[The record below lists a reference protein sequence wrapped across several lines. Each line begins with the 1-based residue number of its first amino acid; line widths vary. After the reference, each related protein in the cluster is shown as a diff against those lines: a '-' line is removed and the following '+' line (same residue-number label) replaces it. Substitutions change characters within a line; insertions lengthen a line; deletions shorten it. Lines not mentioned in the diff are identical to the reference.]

1 MLLGSLPVNA
11 AFPTAPPPRNPPMS
25 DWTITAL
32 RDAYRAGEVSPVEV
46 ADDALALIKEWN
58 LQLRAF
64 VHVSEREMR
73 RAARESER
81 RFRFGDELGPL
92 DGVPVAYKDLCCIPG
107 TPTTCGSVMFED
119 DPLPEAEATVWKRLD
134 EAGTVNMGK
143 LNMAELAMGPTGRN
157 KHFGDPQNPW
167 RQGHVTGGSSSGSG
181 CAVAGGMA
189 LAAIGTDTGGSIRL
203 PAAFCGVVGL
213 KPTNGRVSR
222 YGGMPLSWTLDT
234 FGPLTRTVA
243 DNALVLSA
251 VAGADPQDASASSR
265 PAPDYALALGESIEG
280 VRVGVWEGEEPGG
293 VSEEVRTAFR
303 QVCEALERLGARLA
317 PMPPPDTEELEELA
331 NTIFKYEA
339 LMIHGE
345 RLEKYEDVVTPEI
358 LARLEAG
365 RGIRGA
371 EYRAALERRG
381 ELIRRY
387 ESEVFS
393 AVDVLAGP
401 TTPVAAPSHAQARS
415 EAEGLIASLTRFTRW
430 VNTLG
435 APAISLPCGFSDDGL
450 PLAVQLVGPDFSEGL
465 LYKVAHALEGEFGG
479 WARSPDFKSF
489 A

>member
-1 MLLGSLPVNA
+1 
-11 AFPTAPPPRNPPMS
+11 MS
-25 DWTITAL
+25 DWTITSL

-46 ADDALALIKEWN
+46 VDDALALIKKWN
-58 LQLRAF
+58 LKLRAYL
-64 VHVSEREMR
+64 HVSEREMR

-92 DGVPVAYKDLCCIPG
+92 DGIPVAYKDLCHIPE

-119 DPLPEAEATVWKRLD
+119 DPPADAVSSVWKRLD

-167 RQGHVTGGSSSGSG
+167 KQGYVTGGSSSGSG
-181 CAVAGGMA
+181 CAVAAGVS

-203 PAAFCGVVGL
+203 PAAFCGVVGM

-222 YGGMPLSWTLDT
+222 HGGMPLSWTLDT

-243 DNALVLSA
+243 DNALVLTA
-251 VAGADPQDASASSR
+251 IAGADPLDASASTR
-265 PAPDYALALGESIEG
+265 PVPDYTQVLGESISG
-280 VRVGVWEGEEPGG
+280 ARVGVLEGAALGG
-293 VSEEVRTAFR
+293 VSEEVRTAYED
-303 QVCEALERLGARLA
+303 VCNALERLGASLV
-317 PMPPPDTEELEELA
+317 PMPPPRAEELEELA

-345 RLEKYEDVVTPEI
+345 RLEKYADKVTLEI

-365 RGIRGA
+365 RGVHSA
-371 EYRAALERRG
+371 EYRAALARRE
-381 ELIRRY
+381 ELIRHYAR
-387 ESEVFS
+387 EVFS

-401 TTPVAAPSHAQARS
+401 TTPVPAPSHAQART

-435 APAISLPCGFSDDGL
+435 APAISLPWGFSGDGL
-450 PLAVQLVGPDFSEGL
+450 PLAVQFVGPHFSEGT
-465 LYKVAHALEGEFGG
+465 LYRIAHALEGESGG
-479 WARSPDFKSF
+479 WSRSPDFKSF
-489 A
+489 

>member
-1 MLLGSLPVNA
+1 
-11 AFPTAPPPRNPPMS
+11 MS

-46 ADDALALIKEWN
+46 VDDALARIKKWN
-58 LQLRAF
+58 LHLRAYL
-64 VHVSEREMR
+64 HVSEREMR
-73 RAARESER
+73 REARESER
-81 RFRFGDELGPL
+81 RFRFGNEIGPL
-92 DGVPVAYKDLCCIPG
+92 DGVPVAYKDLCHIPG

-119 DPLPEAEATVWKRLD
+119 DPPRDAPSSVWKRLH
-134 EAGTVNMGK
+134 EAGAVNMGK

-167 RQGHVTGGSSSGSG
+167 KQGRVTGGSSSGSG
-181 CAVAGGMA
+181 CAVAAGLA

-222 YGGMPLSWTLDT
+222 HGGMALSWTLDT

-251 VAGADPQDASASSR
+251 VAGADPLDARSSKQ
-265 PAPDYALALGESIEG
+265 PVPDYIQTLEKGIGG
-280 VRVGVWEGEEPGG
+280 VRVGVVEGSQLGG
-293 VSEEVRTAFR
+293 VSEEMKAAYAE
-303 QVCEALERLGARLA
+303 VCEALERLGARLV
-317 PMPPPDTEELEELA
+317 PMTPPHVEELELLA

-339 LMIHGE
+339 LMLHGE
-345 RLEKYEDVVTPEI
+345 RLERYADRVTPEI

-365 RGIRGA
+365 RGIHSA
-371 EYRAALERRG
+371 EYRAALARREG
-381 ELIRRY
+381 LIRHY
-387 ESEVFS
+387 EREVFS

-401 TTPVAAPSHAQARS
+401 TTPTPAPSHAQARS

-435 APAISLPCGFSDDGL
+435 APAISLPCGFSKEEL
-450 PLAVQLVGPDFSEGL
+450 PLAAQFVGPDFSEAA
-465 LYKVAHALEGEFGG
+465 LYRIAHALEEESGG
-479 WARSPDFKSF
+479 WSKSPTFESF
-489 A
+489 

>member
-1 MLLGSLPVNA
+1 
-11 AFPTAPPPRNPPMS
+11 MS

-46 ADDALALIKEWN
+46 ADDALALIKKWN
-58 LQLRAF
+58 LHLRAYL
-64 VHVSEREMR
+64 HVSERELR
-73 RAARESER
+73 REARESER
-81 RFRFGDELGPL
+81 RFRFGDEIGPL
-92 DGVPVAYKDLCCIPG
+92 DGIPVAYKDLCHIPG

-119 DPLPEAEATVWKRLD
+119 DPPPDAVSTIWKRLD
-134 EAGTVNMGK
+134 EAGAVNMGK

-167 RQGHVTGGSSSGSG
+167 KQGHVTGGSSSGSG
-181 CAVAGGMA
+181 CAVAGGLA

-222 YGGMPLSWTLDT
+222 HGGMPLSWTLDT

-251 VAGADPQDASASSR
+251 IAGADPQDASASKR
-265 PAPDYALALGESIEG
+265 PAPDYAKTLGESIEG
-280 VRVGVWEGEEPGG
+280 VRVGVLEGAELSG
-293 VSEEVRTAFR
+293 VSEEMREAYGEA
-303 QVCEALERLGARLA
+303 CEALERRGARLV
-317 PMPPPDTEELEELA
+317 PKPPPSAEELEELA

-345 RLEKYEDVVTPEI
+345 RLEKYADKVTPEI
-358 LARLEAG
+358 LARLETG

-371 EYRAALERRG
+371 EYRAALERRE
-381 ELIRRY
+381 ELIHHY

-393 AVDVLAGP
+393 GVDVLAGP
-401 TTPVAAPSHAQARS
+401 TTPTPAPSHAQART
-415 EAEGLIASLTRFTRW
+415 EAEGLIGGLTRFTRW

-435 APAISLPCGFSDDGL
+435 APAISLPRGFSGDGL
-450 PLAVQLVGPDFSEGL
+450 PLAVQIVGPNFSEAA
-465 LYKVAHALEGEFGG
+465 LYKIAHALEEEYGG
-479 WARSPDFKSF
+479 WSKSPTFESF
-489 A
+489 

>member
-1 MLLGSLPVNA
+1 
-11 AFPTAPPPRNPPMS
+11 MS

-46 ADDALALIKEWN
+46 VDDALALIKKWN
-58 LQLRAF
+58 LKLRAF
-64 VHVSEREMR
+64 LHVSEREMR

-92 DGVPVAYKDLCCIPG
+92 DGIPVAYKDLCYIPG

-119 DPLPEAEATVWKRLD
+119 DPPPDAVSSVWKRLD

-143 LNMAELAMGPTGRN
+143 LNMVELAMGPTGRN

-167 RQGHVTGGSSSGSG
+167 KQGYVTGGSSSGSG

-222 YGGMPLSWTLDT
+222 HGGMPLSWTLDT

-251 VAGADPQDASASSR
+251 IAGADPQDGSASTQ
-265 PAPDYALALGESIEG
+265 PVPDYTQALGESIEG
-280 VRVGVWEGEEPGG
+280 ARVGVLEDAAFGG
-293 VSEEVRTAFR
+293 VSEEVQTAYVE
-303 QVCEALERLGARLA
+303 VCDALERLGARLV
-317 PMPPPDTEELEELA
+317 PMPLPHAEELEELA

-345 RLEKYEDVVTPEI
+345 RLEKYADKVTLEI

-365 RGIRGA
+365 RGVHSA
-371 EYRAALERRG
+371 EYRAALARRE
-381 ELIRRY
+381 ELIRSY

-393 AVDVLAGP
+393 AVDVLASP
-401 TTPVAAPSHAQARS
+401 TTPVPAPSHAQART
-415 EAEGLIASLTRFTRW
+415 EAEGLIAPLTRFTRW

-435 APAISLPCGFSDDGL
+435 APAISLPWGFSGDGL
-450 PLAVQLVGPDFSEGL
+450 PLAAQLVAPHFSEAA
-465 LYKVAHALEGEFGG
+465 LYRIAHALEEERGG
-479 WARSPDFKSF
+479 WRESPDFTSF
-489 A
+489 

>member
-1 MLLGSLPVNA
+1 
-11 AFPTAPPPRNPPMS
+11 MS

-32 RDAYRAGEVSPVEV
+32 RDAYRAGEVSPVEIV
-46 ADDALALIKEWN
+46 DDALALIKKWN
-58 LQLRAF
+58 LHLRAYL
-64 VHVSEREMR
+64 HVSEREMR
-73 RAARESER
+73 REARESER
-81 RFRFGDELGPL
+81 RFRFGDEIGPL
-92 DGVPVAYKDLCCIPG
+92 DGVPVAYKDLCHIPG

-119 DPLPEAEATVWKRLD
+119 DPPPDAVSSIWKRLE
-134 EAGTVNMGK
+134 EAGAVNMGK

-167 RQGHVTGGSSSGSG
+167 KQGHVTGGSSSGSG

-222 YGGMPLSWTLDT
+222 HGGMPLSWTLDT

-251 VAGADPQDASASSR
+251 IAGADSLDASASTR
-265 PAPDYALALGESIEG
+265 PVPDYAQALGESIG
-280 VRVGVWEGEEPGG
+280 GARVGVLEDAELSG
-293 VSEEVRTAFR
+293 VSGEMGAAYGEA
-303 QVCEALERLGARLA
+303 CGALERLGARLVA
-317 PMPPPDTEELEELA
+317 MPPPHTEELEELA

-345 RLEKYEDVVTPEI
+345 RLERYADEVTPEI
-358 LARLEAG
+358 LMRLEAG
-365 RGIRGA
+365 RGIDSA
-371 EYRAALERRG
+371 EYRSALARRE
-381 ELIRRY
+381 ELVRY
-387 ESEVFS
+387 YGREVFS

-401 TTPVAAPSHAQARS
+401 TTPAPAPSHAQARA

-435 APAISLPCGFSDDGL
+435 APAISLPRGFSGDGL
-450 PLAVQLVGPDFSEGL
+450 PLAVQFVGPNFSEAA
-465 LYKVAHALEGEFGG
+465 LYRIAHALEEESGG
-479 WARSPDFKSF
+479 WSKSPAFESF
-489 A
+489 

>member
-1 MLLGSLPVNA
+1 
-11 AFPTAPPPRNPPMS
+11 MS

-32 RDAYRAGEVSPVEV
+32 RDAYRAGEISPVEV
-46 ADDALALIKEWN
+46 VDDALALIKQWN
-58 LQLRAF
+58 LRLKAYL
-64 VHVSEREMR
+64 HVSERELR

-81 RFRFGDELGPL
+81 RFRFGDELSPL
-92 DGVPVAYKDLCCIPG
+92 DGVPVAYKDLCYIPG

-119 DPLPEAEATVWKRLD
+119 DPAPDAASSVWKRLE

-167 RQGHVTGGSSSGSG
+167 KQGHVTGGSSSGSG
-181 CAVAGGMA
+181 CAVAGGLA

-222 YGGMPLSWTLDT
+222 HGGMPLSWTLDT

-251 VAGADPQDASASSR
+251 IAGPDPQDASASTR
-265 PAPDYALALGESIEG
+265 PAPDYARALGEGVAG
-280 VRVGVWEGEEPGG
+280 VRVGVLEGAELGG
-293 VSEEVRTAFR
+293 VSEDMRTAYEE
-303 QVCEALERLGARLA
+303 VCGSLERLGARLV
-317 PMPPPDTEELEELA
+317 PMPPPHAEELEELA

-345 RLEKYEDVVTPEI
+345 RLEKYEDRVTPEI
-358 LARLEAG
+358 LMRFEAG
-365 RGIRGA
+365 RGVQSAG
-371 EYRAALERRG
+371 YRAALERRE
-381 ELIRRY
+381 ELIRYY

-393 AVDVLAGP
+393 AVDALAGP
-401 TTPVAAPSHAQARS
+401 TTPTPAPSQAQARL
-415 EAEGLIASLTRFTRW
+415 EAGGLIASLTRFTRW

-435 APAISLPCGFSDDGL
+435 APAISLPCGFSEEGL
-450 PLAVQLVGPDFSEGL
+450 PLGVQLVGPDFSEAA
-465 LYKVAHALEGEFGG
+465 LYRIAHALEGESGG
-479 WARSPDFKSF
+479 WSKSPTFDSF
-489 A
+489 Q

>member
-1 MLLGSLPVNA
+1 
-11 AFPTAPPPRNPPMS
+11 MS

-46 ADDALALIKEWN
+46 ADDALALIREWN
-58 LQLRAF
+58 LHLRAF

-73 RAARESER
+73 RAARKSER
-81 RFRFGDELGPL
+81 RFRFGDEIGPL
-92 DGVPVAYKDLCCIPG
+92 DGVPVAYKDLCYIPG

-119 DPLPEAEATVWKRLD
+119 DPPQDAVSSVWKRLD
-134 EAGTVNMGK
+134 DAGTVNMGK

-167 RQGHVTGGSSSGSG
+167 KQGHVTGGSSSGSG
-181 CAVAGGMA
+181 CAVAGGLA

-222 YGGMPLSWTLDT
+222 HGGMPLSWTLDT

-251 VAGADPQDASASSR
+251 IAGADPRDASSSAR
-265 PAPDYALALGESIEG
+265 PVPDYAQALGESIEG
-280 VRVGVWEGEEPGG
+280 VRVGVLEGEELSG
-293 VSEEVRTAFR
+293 VSEEVRTAFQ

-339 LMIHGE
+339 LLIHGE
-345 RLEKYEDVVTPEI
+345 RLEEYEDQVTPEI

-371 EYRAALERRG
+371 EYRAALERRE

-401 TTPVAAPSHAQARS
+401 TTPVPAPSHAQARS
-415 EAEGLIASLTRFTRW
+415 DAEGLIASLTRFTRW

-435 APAISLPCGFSDDGL
+435 APAISLPCGFSGDGL
-450 PLAVQLVGPDFSEGL
+450 PLGAQFVGPDFSEAA
-465 LYKVAHALEGEFGG
+465 LYKVAHAVEAEIGG
-479 WARSPDFKSF
+479 WAKSPTFESF
-489 A
+489 R

>member
-1 MLLGSLPVNA
+1 
-11 AFPTAPPPRNPPMS
+11 MS

-32 RDAYRAGEVSPVEV
+32 GDAYRAGEVSPVEI
-46 ADDALALIKEWN
+46 AEDALARIKEWN
-58 LQLRAF
+58 LHLRAF
-64 VHVSEREMR
+64 LHVSERELR
-73 RAARESER
+73 RESRESER

-92 DGVPVAYKDLCCIPG
+92 DGVPVAYKDLCHIPG
-107 TPTTCGSVMFED
+107 TPTTCGSVMFDD
-119 DPLPEAEATVWKRLD
+119 DPPQDAVSSVWKRLD

-167 RQGHVTGGSSSGSG
+167 KQGYVTGGSSSGSG
-181 CAVAGGMA
+181 CAVAGGLA

-222 YGGMPLSWTLDT
+222 HGGMPLSWTLDT

-251 VAGADPQDASASSR
+251 IAGADPLDASASAR
-265 PAPDYALALGESIEG
+265 PVPDYTQALGESVEG
-280 VRVGVWEGEEPGG
+280 MRVGVLEGAELRGASGEMQSAYGETCG
-293 VSEEVRTAFR
+293 
-303 QVCEALERLGARLA
+303 ALERLGARLA
-317 PMPPPDTEELEELA
+317 PMTPPHTEELEELA

-345 RLEKYEDVVTPEI
+345 RLEEYEDQVTPEI

-365 RGIRGA
+365 RGVQSA
-371 EYRAALERRG
+371 EYHAALARRE
-381 ELIRRY
+381 ELIRHY
-387 ESEVFS
+387 EREVFS
-393 AVDVLAGP
+393 SVDALAGP
-401 TTPVAAPSHAQARS
+401 TTPTPAPSHAQARS
-415 EAEGLIASLTRFTRW
+415 EAEGLIPTLTRFTRW

-435 APAISLPCGFSDDGL
+435 APAISLPWGFSGDGL
-450 PLAVQLVGPDFSEGL
+450 PLAVQLVGPVFSEAA
-465 LYKVAHALEGEFGG
+465 LYRIAHALEEERGG
-479 WARSPDFKSF
+479 WSKSPAFDSF
-489 A
+489 R

>member
-1 MLLGSLPVNA
+1 
-11 AFPTAPPPRNPPMS
+11 MS

-32 RDAYRAGEVSPVEV
+32 RDAYRAGEVSPVEIV
-46 ADDALALIKEWN
+46 DDALALIKERN
-58 LQLRAF
+58 LKLRAYL
-64 VHVSEREMR
+64 HVNEREMR

-92 DGVPVAYKDLCCIPG
+92 DGIPVAYKDLCCIPG
-107 TPTTCGSVMFED
+107 SPTTCGSVMFKD
-119 DPLPEAEATVWKRLD
+119 DPLPEAVSSIWKRLD

-167 RQGHVTGGSSSGSG
+167 KQGHVTGGSSSGSG
-181 CAVAGGMA
+181 CAVAAGMA
-189 LAAIGTDTGGSIRL
+189 MAAIGTDTGGSIRL

-222 YGGMPLSWTLDT
+222 HGGMPLSWTLDT

-243 DNALVLSA
+243 DHALVLSA
-251 VAGADPQDASASSR
+251 IAGADPKDASASTLPVPNFTES
-265 PAPDYALALGESIEG
+265 LGENIQG
-280 VRVGVWEGEEPGG
+280 VRVGVLEDAALSG
-293 VSEEVRTAFR
+293 VADEMRTAFGE
-303 QVCEALERLGARLA
+303 VCGALERLGAKLIPA
-317 PMPPPDTEELEELA
+317 SPPHADELEELA

-345 RLEKYEDVVTPEI
+345 RLEKYADVVTPEI

-365 RGIRGA
+365 RGVQSA
-371 EYRAALERRG
+371 QYRAALIRRD
-381 ELIRRY
+381 ELIRYY

-393 AVDVLAGP
+393 AVEVLAGP
-401 TTPVAAPSHAQARS
+401 TTPVPAPSHEQAVS
-415 EAEGLIASLTRFTRW
+415 EAEELIPSLTRFSRW

-435 APAISLPCGFSDDGL
+435 APAISMPCGFSGDGL
-450 PLAVQLVGPDFSEGL
+450 PLGAQLVGPHFSEAA
-465 LYKVAHALEGEFGG
+465 LYRIAHALEEEIGG
-479 WARSPDFKSF
+479 WTRSPDFKSF
-489 A
+489 S

>member
-1 MLLGSLPVNA
+1 
-11 AFPTAPPPRNPPMS
+11 MS

-46 ADDALALIKEWN
+46 ADDALALIKKWN
-58 LQLRAF
+58 LQLRAYL
-64 VHVSEREMR
+64 HVSERELR
-73 RAARESER
+73 REARESER
-81 RFRFGDELGPL
+81 RFRFGDEIGPL
-92 DGVPVAYKDLCCIPG
+92 DGIPVAYKDLCYIPG
-107 TPTTCGSVMFED
+107 TPTTCGSVMFEE
-119 DPLPEAEATVWKRLD
+119 DPPPDSISSIWKRLD
-134 EAGTVNMGK
+134 EAGAVNMGK

-167 RQGHVTGGSSSGSG
+167 KQGHVTGGSSSGSG
-181 CAVAGGMA
+181 CAVAGGLA

-222 YGGMPLSWTLDT
+222 HGGMPLSWTLDT

-251 VAGADPQDASASSR
+251 IAGADPRDASASTR
-265 PAPDYALALGESIEG
+265 PAPDYTQALGEGIAG
-280 VRVGVWEGEEPGG
+280 VRVGVLEGAALGG
-293 VSEEVRTAFR
+293 VSEEMKTAFGKA
-303 QVCEALERLGARLA
+303 CGTLERRGARLV
-317 PMPPPDTEELEELA
+317 PMPPPRAEELEELA

-345 RLEKYEDVVTPEI
+345 RLEKYEDQVTPEI

-371 EYRAALERRG
+371 QYRAALARRE
-381 ELIRRY
+381 ELIRYY

-401 TTPVAAPSHAQARS
+401 TTPTPAPTHAQARS

-435 APAISLPCGFSDDGL
+435 APAISLPWGFSGDGL
-450 PLAVQLVGPDFSEGL
+450 PLAVQLVGPNFSEAA
-465 LYKVAHALEGEFGG
+465 LYRIAHALEEEYGG
-479 WARSPDFKSF
+479 WSKSPAFESF
-489 A
+489 R

>member
-1 MLLGSLPVNA
+1 MN
-11 AFPTAPPPRNPPMS
+11 

-46 ADDALALIKEWN
+46 VDDALALIKQWN
-58 LQLRAF
+58 LHLRAYL
-64 VHVSEREMR
+64 HVSERELR

-81 RFRFGDELGPL
+81 RFRFGDEIGPL
-92 DGVPVAYKDLCCIPG
+92 DGVPVAYKDLCYIPG
-107 TPTTCGSVMFED
+107 TPTTCGSVMFKD
-119 DPLPEAEATVWKRLD
+119 DPPADAVSSVWRRLD

-167 RQGHVTGGSSSGSG
+167 KQGQVTGGSSSGSG
-181 CAVAGGMA
+181 CAVAGGLA

-222 YGGMPLSWTLDT
+222 HGGMPLSWTLDT

-251 VAGADPQDASASSR
+251 IAGADPLDTSASTRSV
-265 PAPDYALALGESIEG
+265 PDYTQALGEGIAG
-280 VRVGVWEGEEPGG
+280 VRVGVLEGAALGG
-293 VSEEVRTAFR
+293 VSGEMRSAYEEV
-303 QVCEALERLGARLA
+303 CGALERLGARLLA
-317 PMPPPDTEELEELA
+317 MPPPRAEELEELA

-345 RLEKYEDVVTPEI
+345 RLEKYADEVTPEI
-358 LARLEAG
+358 LMRLEAG
-365 RGIRGA
+365 RGIQSA
-371 EYRAALERRG
+371 EYRAALARR
-381 ELIRRY
+381 EALIRHY
-387 ESEVFS
+387 EHEVFS

-401 TTPVAAPSHAQARS
+401 TTPTPAPSHAQAR
-415 EAEGLIASLTRFTRW
+415 ADAGGLIASLTRFTRW

-435 APAISLPCGFSDDGL
+435 APAISLPWGFSEEGL
-450 PLAVQLVGPDFSEGL
+450 PLAVQLVGPDFSEAA
-465 LYKVAHALEGEFGG
+465 LYRIAGALEEESGG
-479 WARSPDFKSF
+479 WSKSPAFESF
-489 A
+489 

>member
-1 MLLGSLPVNA
+1 
-11 AFPTAPPPRNPPMS
+11 MS

-32 RDAYRAGEVSPVEV
+32 RDAYRAGEVSPVEI
-46 ADDALALIKEWN
+46 ADDALALIKKWN
-58 LQLRAF
+58 LKLRAYL
-64 VHVSEREMR
+64 HVSEREMR

-81 RFRFGDELGPL
+81 RFRFGDEIGPL
-92 DGVPVAYKDLCCIPG
+92 DGIPVAYKDLCHIPG

-119 DPLPEAEATVWKRLD
+119 DPPPDAVSSTWKRLE
-134 EAGTVNMGK
+134 EAGAVNMGK

-167 RQGHVTGGSSSGSG
+167 KQGHVTGGSSSGSG

-222 YGGMPLSWTLDT
+222 HGGMPLSWTLDT

-251 VAGADPQDASASSR
+251 IAGPDPQDASASTR
-265 PAPDYALALGESIEG
+265 PVSDYAQALGKSIEG
-280 VRVGVWEGEEPGG
+280 ARVGVLEGAELSG
-293 VSEEVRTAFR
+293 VSGEMGAAYGEA
-303 QVCEALERLGARLA
+303 CEALERMGARLV
-317 PMPPPDTEELEELA
+317 PMPPPRTEELEELA

-345 RLEKYEDVVTPEI
+345 RLERYADEVTPEI

-365 RGIRGA
+365 RGIDSS
-371 EYRAALERRG
+371 EYRAALSRRE
-381 ELIRRY
+381 ELIRYYGR
-387 ESEVFS
+387 EVFS

-401 TTPVAAPSHAQARS
+401 TTPAPAPSHAQARA
-415 EAEGLIASLTRFTRW
+415 EAEGLVASLTRFTRW

-435 APAISLPCGFSDDGL
+435 APAISLPRGFSGDGL
-450 PLAVQLVGPDFSEGL
+450 PLAVQLVGPDFSEAA
-465 LYKVAHALEGEFGG
+465 LYGIAHALEEEGGG
-479 WARSPDFKSF
+479 WSRSPDFASF
-489 A
+489 

>member
-1 MLLGSLPVNA
+1 
-11 AFPTAPPPRNPPMS
+11 MS
-25 DWTITAL
+25 DWTITTL
-32 RDAYRAGEVSPVEV
+32 RDAYRTGEVSPVEV
-46 ADDALALIKEWN
+46 VDDALALIKERN
-58 LQLRAF
+58 LKLRAF
-64 VHVSEREMR
+64 LHVSEREMR

-92 DGVPVAYKDLCCIPG
+92 DGIPVAYKDLCHIPG
-107 TPTTCGSVMFED
+107 TPTTCGSVMFKD
-119 DPLPEAEATVWKRLD
+119 DPLPDAVSSVWKRLD

-157 KHFGDPQNPW
+157 MHFGDPQNPW
-167 RQGHVTGGSSSGSG
+167 KQGHVTGGSSSGSG

-222 YGGMPLSWTLDT
+222 HGGMPLSWTLDT

-251 VAGADPQDASASSR
+251 VAGADPQDGSASTR
-265 PAPDYALALGESIEG
+265 PVPDYTRTLGESIEG
-280 VRVGVWEGEEPGG
+280 ARVGVLEGAALGG
-293 VSEEVRTAFR
+293 VSKEVRTAYAEL
-303 QVCEALERLGARLA
+303 CDTLERLGARLT
-317 PMPPPDTEELEELA
+317 PMPPPLAEELEELA

-345 RLEKYEDVVTPEI
+345 RLEKYGEEVTPEI

-365 RGIRGA
+365 RGVQSA
-371 EYRAALERRG
+371 EYRAALARRE
-381 ELIRRY
+381 ELIRYY
-387 ESEVFS
+387 ENEVFS
-393 AVDVLAGP
+393 AVDVLASP
-401 TTPVAAPSHAQARS
+401 TTPVPAPSHAQARA

-435 APAISLPCGFSDDGL
+435 APAISFPWGFSGDGL
-450 PLAVQLVGPDFSEGL
+450 PLAVQLVGPDFSEAA
-465 LYKVAHALEGEFGG
+465 LYRIAHALEEERGG
-479 WARSPDFKSF
+479 WTRSPAFESF
-489 A
+489 

>member
-1 MLLGSLPVNA
+1 MNE
-11 AFPTAPPPRNPPMS
+11 
-25 DWTITAL
+25 WTITAL

-46 ADDALALIKEWN
+46 VDDALALIKQWN
-58 LQLRAF
+58 LHLRTYL
-64 VHVSEREMR
+64 HVSERELR

-81 RFRFGDELGPL
+81 RFRFGDEIGPL
-92 DGVPVAYKDLCCIPG
+92 DGVPVAYKDLCYIPG

-119 DPLPEAEATVWKRLD
+119 DPPADAVSSVWRRLD

-167 RQGHVTGGSSSGSG
+167 KQGYVTGGSSSGSG
-181 CAVAGGMA
+181 CAVAGGLA

-222 YGGMPLSWTLDT
+222 HGGMPLSWTLDT

-251 VAGADPQDASASSR
+251 IAGADPLDASASTR
-265 PAPDYALALGESIEG
+265 PAPDYTRALGESIAG
-280 VRVGVWEGEEPGG
+280 VRVGVLEGAALGG
-293 VSEEVRTAFR
+293 VSGEMQTAYAEV
-303 QVCEALERLGARLA
+303 CGALERLGARLVA
-317 PMPPPDTEELEELA
+317 MPPPRAEELEELA

-345 RLEKYEDVVTPEI
+345 RLEKYEDRVTPEI
-358 LARLEAG
+358 LMRLEAG
-365 RGIRGA
+365 RGVHSA
-371 EYRAALERRG
+371 EYRTALARR
-381 ELIRRY
+381 EALIRHY

-401 TTPVAAPSHAQARS
+401 TTPTPAPSHAQARA
-415 EAEGLIASLTRFTRW
+415 EAGGLIASLTRFTRW

-435 APAISLPCGFSDDGL
+435 APAISLPWGFTEDGL
-450 PLAVQLVGPDFSEGL
+450 PLAVQLVGPDFSEAA
-465 LYKVAHALEGEFGG
+465 LYRIAGALEEESGG
-479 WARSPDFKSF
+479 WTRSPDFKSF
-489 A
+489 G

>member
-1 MLLGSLPVNA
+1 
-11 AFPTAPPPRNPPMS
+11 MS
-25 DWTITAL
+25 DWTITTL

-46 ADDALALIKEWN
+46 VDDALALIKKWN
-58 LQLRAF
+58 LKLRAF
-64 VHVSEREMR
+64 LHVSEREMR

-92 DGVPVAYKDLCCIPG
+92 DGVPVAYKDLCHIPE
-107 TPTTCGSVMFED
+107 TPTTCGSVMFRD
-119 DPLPEAEATVWKRLD
+119 DPPSDAISSVWKRFD
-134 EAGTVNMGK
+134 EAGTINMGK

-167 RQGHVTGGSSSGSG
+167 KQGYVTGGSSSGSG

-222 YGGMPLSWTLDT
+222 HGGMPLSWTLDT

-243 DNALVLSA
+243 DNALALSA
-251 VAGADPQDASASSR
+251 IAGADPQDGSASTR
-265 PAPDYALALGESIEG
+265 PVPDYIQPLGESIEG
-280 VRVGVWEGEEPGG
+280 VRVGVLEGPALSG
-293 VSEEVRTAFR
+293 VSKEVRTAYEEI
-303 QVCEALERLGARLA
+303 CDALERLGARLA
-317 PMPPPDTEELEELA
+317 PMPPPHVGELEELA

-345 RLEKYEDVVTPEI
+345 RLEKYGDEVTPEI
-358 LARLEAG
+358 LARLEEG
-365 RGIRGA
+365 RGIHSAG
-371 EYRAALERRG
+371 YRAALARR
-381 ELIRRY
+381 EALIHHY
-387 ESEVFS
+387 ASEVFS

-401 TTPVAAPSHAQARS
+401 TTPLPAPSHEQART

-435 APAISLPCGFSDDGL
+435 APAISLPCGFSGDGL
-450 PLAVQLVGPDFSEGL
+450 PLAVQLVGPNFSEAT
-465 LYKVAHALEGEFGG
+465 LYKVAHALEEERGG
-479 WARSPDFKSF
+479 WRESPAFESF
-489 A
+489 R

>member
-1 MLLGSLPVNA
+1 
-11 AFPTAPPPRNPPMS
+11 MS

-32 RDAYRAGEVSPVEV
+32 RDAYRAGEVSPVEI
-46 ADDALALIKEWN
+46 ADDALALIKERN
-58 LQLRAF
+58 LKLRAYL
-64 VHVSEREMR
+64 HVSEREMR

-92 DGVPVAYKDLCCIPG
+92 DGVPVAYKDLCHIPG

-119 DPLPEAEATVWKRLD
+119 DPLPDAVSSIWKRLE
-134 EAGTVNMGK
+134 EAGAVNMGK

-167 RQGHVTGGSSSGSG
+167 KQGHVTGGSSSGSG

-222 YGGMPLSWTLDT
+222 HGGMPLSWTLDT

-251 VAGADPQDASASSR
+251 IAGPDPQDASASTR
-265 PAPDYALALGESIEG
+265 PVPDYAQALGESIG
-280 VRVGVWEGEEPGG
+280 GARVGVLEGAELSG
-293 VSEEVRTAFR
+293 VSGEMGAAYGEA
-303 QVCEALERLGARLA
+303 CGALERLGASLV
-317 PMPPPDTEELEELA
+317 PMPPPHTEELEELA

-345 RLEKYEDVVTPEI
+345 RLERYEDQVTPEI

-371 EYRAALERRG
+371 QYRDALARRE
-381 ELIRRY
+381 ELIRYYGR
-387 ESEVFS
+387 EVFS

-401 TTPVAAPSHAQARS
+401 TTPAPAPSHAQARA
-415 EAEGLIASLTRFTRW
+415 EAEGLVASLTRFTRW

-435 APAISLPCGFSDDGL
+435 APAISLPRGFSGDEL
-450 PLAVQLVGPDFSEGL
+450 PLAVQLVGPNFSEAA
-465 LYKVAHALEGEFGG
+465 LYRIAHALEEEGGG
-479 WARSPDFKSF
+479 WARSPAFESF
-489 A
+489 

>member
-1 MLLGSLPVNA
+1 
-11 AFPTAPPPRNPPMS
+11 MS

-46 ADDALALIKEWN
+46 ADDALALIREWN
-58 LQLRAF
+58 LHLRAF

-81 RFRFGDELGPL
+81 RFRFGDEIGPL
-92 DGVPVAYKDLCCIPG
+92 DGVPVAYKDLCYIPG

-119 DPLPEAEATVWKRLD
+119 DPPQDAVSSVWKRLD
-134 EAGTVNMGK
+134 DAGTVNMGK

-167 RQGHVTGGSSSGSG
+167 KQDHVTGGSSSGSG
-181 CAVAGGMA
+181 CAVAGGLA

-222 YGGMPLSWTLDT
+222 HGGMPLSWTLDT

-243 DNALVLSA
+243 DNALVLSDI
-251 VAGADPQDASASSR
+251 AGADPRDASSSAR
-265 PAPDYALALGESIEG
+265 PVPDYAQALGESIEG
-280 VRVGVWEGEEPGG
+280 VRVGVLEGAELSGA
-293 VSEEVRTAFR
+293 SEEVRTAYT

-317 PMPPPDTEELEELA
+317 PMTPPDTEELEELA

-339 LMIHGE
+339 LLIHGE
-345 RLEKYEDVVTPEI
+345 RLEEYEDQVTPEI

-371 EYRAALERRG
+371 EYRAALERRE

-393 AVDVLAGP
+393 AVDVMAGP
-401 TTPVAAPSHAQARS
+401 TTPVPAPSHAQARS
-415 EAEGLIASLTRFTRW
+415 DAEGLIASLTRFTRW

-435 APAISLPCGFSDDGL
+435 APAISLPCGFSGDGL
-450 PLAVQLVGPDFSEGL
+450 PLGAQFVGPDFSEAA
-465 LYKVAHALEGEFGG
+465 LYKVAHAVEAEIGG
-479 WARSPDFKSF
+479 WAKSPTFESF
-489 A
+489 R